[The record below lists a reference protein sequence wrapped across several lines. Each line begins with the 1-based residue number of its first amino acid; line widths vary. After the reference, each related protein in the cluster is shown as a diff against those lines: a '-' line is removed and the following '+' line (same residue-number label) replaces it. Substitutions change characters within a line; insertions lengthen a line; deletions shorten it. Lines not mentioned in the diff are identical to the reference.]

1 MYDGEKRQICKAI
14 WDDLYNASGS
24 RIGKSSGFSR
34 KQRRVYQIKL
44 CDSTGQQVIS
54 ACIIDLFVD

>member
-1 MYDGEKRQICKAI
+1 MYDGGKRQIGKAI
-14 WDDLYNASGS
+14 CYDLYNASGS
-24 RIGKSSGFSR
+24 RIGKSSGLSR

-44 CDSTGQQVIS
+44 CGSTGQQVIS